1 MKPLNLLALLLFLGG
16 LVWALTLSDSTVREI
31 QRGYYAVISPF
42 LTKGSQL
49 ETHIRGFSDEVQT
62 SKELTEMLAVTNDEL
77 GRLRLV
83 EDRFQQLEAENSQL
97 REALNFKKQA
107 PFKAIAAQVI
117 RRQPST
123 WWRTVII
130 DRGEESGVGVQ
141 VPVLA
146 GKGLVG
152 KIDQPLKGMSTVIL
166 LTDED
171 CRVSAKVE
179 GTPEVGILSGQRGQ
193 FDGSP
198 LLRLRYLSK
207 NAGVRPGMK
216 VFTTGRGGLFP
227 ANVLLGTIESFET
240 GTFDAEALVRPS
252 VDFADLNTVFVLSGK
267 EQP

>member
-16 LVWALTLSDSTVREI
+16 LVWALTLSQPAVREI
-31 QRGYYAVISPF
+31 QRGYYAVIAPF
-42 LTKGSQL
+42 LTQGSRL
-49 ETHIRGFSDEVQT
+49 ETNIRALSNEVAS
-62 SKELTEMLAVTNDEL
+62 SKELSAKLDASSSEL
-77 GRLRLV
+77 GRLRLI
-83 EDRFQQLEAENSQL
+83 EDRFEQLERENIQL
-97 REALNFKKQA
+97 REALEFKKHA
-107 PFKAIAAQVI
+107 PFKVIAAQVI

-171 CRVSAKVE
+171 CRVSAKIE
-179 GTPEVGILSGQRGQ
+179 GTPEVGILSGQRGE

-207 NAGVRPGMK
+207 NPGIRPGMR

-240 GTFDAEALVRPS
+240 GTFDTEALVRPS
-252 VDFADLNTVFVLSGK
+252 VDFADLSTVFVLTG
-267 EQP
+267 ED

>member
-16 LVWALTLSDSTVREI
+16 LVWALTLSEASVREI
-31 QRGYYAVISPF
+31 QRGYYAIIAPF
-42 LTKGSQL
+42 LTKGSDL
-49 ETHIRGFSDEVQT
+49 EVRIRSFSDEVAK
-62 SKELTEMLAVTNDEL
+62 SKDLAAKLEAQNQEL

-83 EDRFQQLEAENSQL
+83 EERYRQLETENSQL
-97 REALNFKKQA
+97 REALKFKKQA
-107 PFKAIAAQVI
+107 PFKPIAAQVI

-141 VPVLA
+141 VPVVA
-146 GKGLVG
+146 DKGLVG

-193 FDGSP
+193 FDGTP
-198 LLRLRYLSK
+198 MLRLRYLSK
-207 NAGVRPGMK
+207 NAGIRPGMR

-227 ANVLLGTIESFET
+227 ANVLLGTIESYES
-240 GTFDAEALVRPS
+240 GAFDAEALVRPS
-252 VDFADLNTVFVLSGK
+252 VDFADLSTVFVLTG
-267 EQP
+267 E